1 MGSSD
6 GTDRQA
12 RKSATRVVL
21 IYALIAAVWILFS
34 DRLLGLFPD
43 KGTILTFSTIK
54 GGLFVAI
61 TSLCL
66 YFLVS
71 RELRRRGALEAE
83 LRKRLEEKEALLME
97 LHHRVKNNLQIIGS
111 FLDLEREL
119 VEDEEDRCIFDDMQA
134 RIQTMALVHEQIY
147 LAGDLGS
154 IDLAAYTES
163 LAREIAGILGS
174 RLMPILDLEPVAL
187 GVNKAL
193 PFGLVLA
200 EELGEAMF
208 GAKELHVAIAV
219 KGEEGRAILEI
230 RRSSG
235 AQPAGRRGEAA
246 RAISGQIKGAL
257 ARQLGGELEQVAAEG
272 EVSLRLA
279 FPTR

>member
-1 MGSSD
+1 MGSTD
-6 GTDRQA
+6 GMDRQT
-12 RKSATRVVL
+12 RKSAARVVL
-21 IYALIAAVWILFS
+21 AYALIAALWILFS

-43 KGTILTFSTIK
+43 KGSILAFSTIK
-54 GGLFVAI
+54 GGLFVAV

-71 RELRRRGALEAE
+71 GELKRRGALEAE
-83 LRKRLEEKEALLME
+83 LRKRLEEKEELLRE
-97 LHHRVKNNLQIIGS
+97 LHHRVKNNLQIMGS

-119 VEDEEDRCIFDDMQA
+119 VTDEEDRGIFDDMQA
-134 RIQTMALVHEQIY
+134 RIQTMAIVQEQIY

-174 RLMPILDLEPVAL
+174 RLMPILDLKPVAI

-193 PFGLVLA
+193 TFGLLLA
-200 EELGEAMF
+200 EELGEAMS
-208 GAKELHVAIAV
+208 GGKELQVAIAV
-219 KGEEGRAILEI
+219 KEENGHAILEI
-230 RRSSG
+230 RRSGGSPRG
-235 AQPAGRRGEAA
+235 SRRGEAS
-246 RAISGQIKGAL
+246 REISGQIKEAL
-257 ARQLGGELEQVAAEG
+257 ARQLGGELERGAAGDEA
-272 EVSLRLA
+272 SLRLA